1 MKISAKS
8 LVHFARTAKNYMRSA
23 LSYILHRF
31 RIRGLVVT
39 EYQSGFPGNV
49 ALVLAHR
56 YPANFRR
63 SPSTFRCR
71 RIARRIFQV
80 SPPHSGG
87 REIPSRVFERSSVR
101 DEYALRTLLPAKS
114 LAGSP
119 ECCRSFITRRAIWKA
134 REVAAIS
141 HIPGG
146 NFPARPV
153 KSLKLSCRD
162 PRITPYGDYRYN
174 FALVNTSR
182 PFRVRQASPRGRTRA
197 IDLIIHSRANEAS
210 VRLIRNGSERRS
222 PRHRQ
227 DSPTRSSIKF
237 RSR

>member
-80 SPPHSGG
+80 SPPHST
-87 REIPSRVFERSSVR
+87 EEKSRRACLNGARS
-101 DEYALRTLLPAKS
+101 EMNTLYGLCCRKVPRRISRMLSIIHNAAGNLES
-114 LAGSP
+114 AGS
-119 ECCRSFITRRAIWKA
+119 CGDLSYSRRK
-134 REVAAIS
+134 
-141 HIPGG
+141 
-146 NFPARPV
+146 F
-153 KSLKLSCRD
+153 
-162 PRITPYGDYRYN
+162 
-174 FALVNTSR
+174 SR
-182 PFRVRQASPRGRTRA
+182 PPSEIVKTFRP
-197 IDLIIHSRANEAS
+197 
-210 VRLIRNGSERRS
+210 
-222 PRHRQ
+222 
-227 DSPTRSSIKF
+227 
-237 RSR
+237 